1 MRQVGYSK
9 GNTIEKVLRDKE
21 GRLVRATF
29 YVYENAGRVKARLV
43 DFVYL
48 TEEIIKSTKVF
59 LAGFLKTQVSQLDNV
74 INKLNIFSFINR
86 EILFF
91 SGSKPRA
98 PTA

>member
-1 MRQVGYSK
+1 MQIVRAQS
-9 GNTIEKVLRDKE
+9 NTVEKIIRDKH

-29 YVYENAGRVKARLV
+29 YVYENAGRVKARLI

-59 LAGFLKTQVSQLDNV
+59 LAGFFKKAPSARSDLAGKSIVSPF
-74 INKLNIFSFINR
+74 LNF

-98 PTA
+98 PTL

>member
-1 MRQVGYSK
+1 MQLTYSK
-9 GNTIEKVLRDKE
+9 SSTIEKVLRDKE
-21 GRLVRATF
+21 GRLVRVTF

-48 TEEIIKSTKVF
+48 GEEIVKSTKIF
-59 LAGFLKTQVSQLDNV
+59 LTGFLKTQVSNLENV
-74 INKLNIFSFINR
+74 INKLNVISFINR

-98 PTA
+98 PTAH

>member
-1 MRQVGYSK
+1 MQIVRVQS
-9 GNTIEKVLRDKE
+9 NTVEKIIRDKK

-48 TEEIIKSTKVF
+48 TEEIIKSTTFF
-59 LAGFLKTQVSQLDNV
+59 LTGFSKGNTQGYPVYNLKSA
-74 INKLNIFSFINR
+74 ISSFVN
-86 EILFF
+86 EILYF

-98 PTA
+98 PTV

>member
-1 MRQVGYSK
+1 MQLARIK
-9 GNTIEKVLRDKE
+9 GNTVEKIFRDKD

-48 TEEIIKSTKVF
+48 TEEVVKSATFFISGFAKAKAKNLINTIGRSVISPF
-59 LAGFLKTQVSQLDNV
+59 LNF
-74 INKLNIFSFINR
+74 
-86 EILFF
+86 EILYF

-98 PTA
+98 PTFA

>member
-1 MRQVGYSK
+1 MQLARTK

-43 DFVYL
+43 DFVYI

-59 LAGFLKTQVSQLDNV
+59 LAGFLKTQVSNLDNV
-74 INKLNIFSFINR
+74 TDKLNVFSFINR

-98 PTA
+98 PTF